1 MYAIVEISGKQFRV
15 EKDMKLK
22 VPKQESEP
30 GKKIGFDRVFM
41 IGDDKGNTTIGD
53 PLVKNT
59 QVAATVI
66 EHGRDKKV
74 IVFKK
79 KRRKGYQKK
88 QGHRQDY
95 SVIEIN
101 TIGAPT
107 VKKAAPPAKETKPA
121 DTKEKVAPAAKKDVK
136 PTEADKKEDKAA
148 APAAKKTTAAATKAK
163 PADKKTAAAKTAKP
177 AAKETK
183 TETKAAP
190 NKATTTAAKK
200 PAANKDTE
208 EK

>member
-1 MYAIVEISGKQFRV
+1 MYAIVEISGKQFRIQ
-15 EKDMKLK
+15 KDMRLR
-22 VPKQESEP
+22 VPQQESEP
-30 GKKIGFDRVFM
+30 GKKIGFDRVLLVE
-41 IGDDKGNTTIGD
+41 DDKGNTTIGN

-88 QGHRQDY
+88 QGHRQGY

-107 VKKAAPPAKETKPA
+107 VKMPVPAAKASAPTAKKEVKITEKAAVKKTTTVAAKPKTAGTKTTAAKSKIPVA
-121 DTKEKVAPAAKKDVK
+121 KTAKTAPKTASKKTESTAATKKPAAKK
-136 PTEADKKEDKAA
+136 E
-148 APAAKKTTAAATKAK
+148 
-163 PADKKTAAAKTAKP
+163 
-177 AAKETK
+177 AKE
-183 TETKAAP
+183 E
-190 NKATTTAAKK
+190 
-200 PAANKDTE
+200 
-208 EK
+208 

>member
-15 EKDMKLK
+15 QKDMRLR
-22 VPKQESEP
+22 VPRQESEP
-30 GKKIGFDRVFM
+30 GKKIGFDRVLLVE
-41 IGDDKGNTTIGD
+41 DDNGNTTIGN

-59 QVAATVI
+59 QVAATLV

-88 QGHRQDY
+88 QGHRQGY

-107 VKKAAPPAKETKPA
+107 VKMPVPAVKAETPTAKKEVKTTEKATVKKTTTVPAKPKTVGTKTTAAKSKKPVA
-121 DTKEKVAPAAKKDVK
+121 KTAKTAPKTASKKTESTTATKKPAAKKK
-136 PTEADKKEDKAA
+136 TKE
-148 APAAKKTTAAATKAK
+148 
-163 PADKKTAAAKTAKP
+163 
-177 AAKETK
+177 E
-183 TETKAAP
+183 
-190 NKATTTAAKK
+190 
-200 PAANKDTE
+200 
-208 EK
+208 

>member
-15 EKDMKLK
+15 QKDMRVR
-22 VPKQESEP
+22 VPLQESEP
-30 GKKIGFDRVFM
+30 GKKIGFDRVLL
-41 IGDDKGNTTIGD
+41 IEDDKGNTTIGN

-59 QVAATVI
+59 QVAATVV

-88 QGHRQDY
+88 QGHRQGY

-107 VKKAAPPAKETKPA
+107 VKKPVPAVKASAPAAAKEKTAPTAKKEVKTTEKTAVKKTTTVAAKPKTAGTKTSAAKSKKPVA
-121 DTKEKVAPAAKKDVK
+121 KTAKTAPKTASKKTESTAATKKPAAKKEVK
-136 PTEADKKEDKAA
+136 
-148 APAAKKTTAAATKAK
+148 
-163 PADKKTAAAKTAKP
+163 
-177 AAKETK
+177 
-183 TETKAAP
+183 
-190 NKATTTAAKK
+190 
-200 PAANKDTE
+200 E
-208 EK
+208 E

>member
-15 EKDMKLK
+15 EKDMKLRI
-22 VPKQESEP
+22 PKQETEP
-30 GKKIGFDRVFM
+30 GKKIGFDRVLM
-41 IGDDKGNTTIGD
+41 IEDDKGNTTIGD

-59 QVAATVI
+59 QVAATVV

-107 VKKAAPPAKETKPA
+107 VKKAAPLAKEAKPA
-121 DTKEKVAPAAKKDVK
+121 AAKEK
-136 PTEADKKEDKAA
+136 A
-148 APAAKKTTAAATKAK
+148 APAAKNDAKPAAEVKKETKAPAAAKKVTTAAKPKA
-163 PADKKTAAAKTAKP
+163 AEKKTAATKTEKPAAKEAKP
-177 AAKETK
+177 AAKAVPK
-183 TETKAAP
+183 KAA
-190 NKATTTAAKK
+190 TTAAKK
-200 PAANKDTE
+200 PAAKKDTK

>member
-15 EKDMKLK
+15 QKDMRLR
-22 VPKQESEP
+22 VPQQESEP
-30 GKKIGFDRVFM
+30 GKKIGFDRVLM
-41 IGDDKGNTTIGD
+41 VEDDKGNTTIGN

-88 QGHRQDY
+88 QGHRQGY

-107 VKKAAPPAKETKPA
+107 VKMPVPAAKAS
-121 DTKEKVAPAAKKDVK
+121 APAAKKEVK
-136 PTEADKKEDKAA
+136 ITEKAA
-148 APAAKKTTAAATKAK
+148 VKKTTTVAAKPKTAGTKTTAAKSKKPVAKTAKTAPKTASKKTESTAATKKPAAKKE
-163 PADKKTAAAKTAKP
+163 
-177 AAKETK
+177 AKE
-183 TETKAAP
+183 E
-190 NKATTTAAKK
+190 
-200 PAANKDTE
+200 
-208 EK
+208 

>member
-15 EKDMKLK
+15 EKDMKLR

-30 GKKIGFDRVFM
+30 GKKIGFDRVLM
-41 IGDDKGNTTIGD
+41 IGDDKGKTTIGD

-66 EHGRDKKV
+66 EHGRDKKI

-107 VKKAAPPAKETKPA
+107 VKKAT
-121 DTKEKVAPAAKKDVK
+121 PAA
-136 PTEADKKEDKAA
+136 KAA
-148 APAAKKTTAAATKAK
+148 APAAKETKPAATKEKAAADAKKEAKTSAPAAKAKKTTAASTKAK
-163 PADKKTAAAKTAKP
+163 PAVKKTTATKTEKP

-183 TETKAAP
+183 TEAKAAP
-190 NKATTTAAKK
+190 KKSASTAAKK
-200 PAANKDTE
+200 PAAKKDSE

>member
-15 EKDMKLK
+15 QKDMRLR
-22 VPKQESEP
+22 VPQQESEP
-30 GKKIGFDRVFM
+30 GKKIGFDRVLLVE
-41 IGDDKGNTTIGD
+41 DDKGNTTIGN

-88 QGHRQDY
+88 QGHRQGY

-107 VKKAAPPAKETKPA
+107 VIKPVPAAAKGKT
-121 DTKEKVAPAAKKDVK
+121 APAAKKETK
-136 PTEADKKEDKAA
+136 TTEKTAV
-148 APAAKKTTAAATKAK
+148 KKTTAATSKPKTTGTKT
-163 PADKKTAAAKTAKP
+163 TAAKSEKPEAKTAKTAP
-177 AAKETK
+177 KTASKK
-183 TETKAAP
+183 TES
-190 NKATTTAAKK
+190 TAATKK
-200 PAANKDTE
+200 PAAKKETKE
-208 EK
+208 E

>member
-15 EKDMKLK
+15 QKDMRLR
-22 VPKQESEP
+22 VPQQESEP
-30 GKKIGFDRVFM
+30 GKKIGFDRVLLVE
-41 IGDDKGNTTIGD
+41 DDNGNSTIGN

-79 KRRKGYQKK
+79 KRRKGYKKK
-88 QGHRQDY
+88 QGHRQGY

-107 VKKAAPPAKETKPA
+107 VKMP
-121 DTKEKVAPAAKKDVK
+121 APAAAKEKTA
-136 PTEADKKEDKAA
+136 PTAKKEVKTTQKTAV
-148 APAAKKTTAAATKAK
+148 KKTTAAAAK
-163 PADKKTAAAKTAKP
+163 PKTTAAKSEKPVAKTAKTAPKTASQKAESTAATKKP
-177 AAKETK
+177 AAK
-183 TETKAAP
+183 TETK
-190 NKATTTAAKK
+190 
-200 PAANKDTE
+200 E
-208 EK
+208 E

>member
-15 EKDMKLK
+15 QKDMRLR
-22 VPKQESEP
+22 VPQQEFEP
-30 GKKIGFDRVFM
+30 GKKIGFDRVLLVE
-41 IGDDKGNTTIGD
+41 DDNGNTTIGN

-79 KRRKGYQKK
+79 KRRKGYKKK
-88 QGHRQDY
+88 QGHRQGY

-107 VKKAAPPAKETKPA
+107 VKMP
-121 DTKEKVAPAAKKDVK
+121 APAAKASVPATAKEK
-136 PTEADKKEDKAA
+136 TAPTAKKEVKTTQKAA
-148 APAAKKTTAAATKAK
+148 VKKTTAAASKPKTTGTK
-163 PADKKTAAAKTAKP
+163 TTAAKTAKTAP
-177 AAKETK
+177 KTASKK
-183 TETKAAP
+183 TES
-190 NKATTTAAKK
+190 TAATKK
-200 PAANKDTE
+200 PAAKKETKE
-208 EK
+208 E

>member
-15 EKDMKLK
+15 QKDMRVR
-22 VPKQESEP
+22 VPLQESEP
-30 GKKIGFDRVFM
+30 GKKIGFDRVLL
-41 IGDDKGNTTIGD
+41 IEDDKGNTTIGN

-59 QVAATVI
+59 QVAATVV

-88 QGHRQDY
+88 QGHRQGY

-107 VKKAAPPAKETKPA
+107 VKKPVPAVKASAPAAAKEKTAPTAKKEVKTTEKTAVKKTTTVAAKPKTAGTKTSAAKSKKPVA
-121 DTKEKVAPAAKKDVK
+121 KTAKTVPKTASKKTESTAATKKPAAKK
-136 PTEADKKEDKAA
+136 E
-148 APAAKKTTAAATKAK
+148 
-163 PADKKTAAAKTAKP
+163 
-177 AAKETK
+177 AKE
-183 TETKAAP
+183 E
-190 NKATTTAAKK
+190 
-200 PAANKDTE
+200 
-208 EK
+208 

>member
-15 EKDMKLK
+15 QKDMRLR
-22 VPKQESEP
+22 VPQQESEP
-30 GKKIGFDRVFM
+30 GKKIGFDRVLM
-41 IGDDKGNTTIGD
+41 VEDDKGNTTIGN

-88 QGHRQDY
+88 QGHRQGY

-107 VKKAAPPAKETKPA
+107 VKMPVPAAKAS
-121 DTKEKVAPAAKKDVK
+121 APAAKKEVK
-136 PTEADKKEDKAA
+136 ITKKAA
-148 APAAKKTTAAATKAK
+148 VKKTTTVAAKPKTAGTKTTAGKSKKPVAKTAKTAPKTASKKTESTAATKKPAAKKE
-163 PADKKTAAAKTAKP
+163 
-177 AAKETK
+177 AKE
-183 TETKAAP
+183 E
-190 NKATTTAAKK
+190 
-200 PAANKDTE
+200 
-208 EK
+208 

>member
-15 EKDMKLK
+15 QKDMRLR
-22 VPKQESEP
+22 VPLQESEP
-30 GKKIGFDRVFM
+30 GKKIGFDRVLL
-41 IGDDKGNTTIGD
+41 IEDDKGNTTIGN

-59 QVAATVI
+59 QVAATVV

-88 QGHRQDY
+88 QGHRQDF

-101 TIGAPT
+101 SIGAPT
-107 VKKAAPPAKETKPA
+107 VKMS
-121 DTKEKVAPAAKKDVK
+121 APAAKAAAPKTAEVK
-136 PTEADKKEDKAA
+136 ATPAARKEDKTTKET
-148 APAAKKTTAAATKAK
+148 AAKKTTTAAAK
-163 PADKKTAAAKTAKP
+163 PKTTTTKTAAAKSKKP
-177 AAKETK
+177 AAKAVKTAPKTAAKK
-183 TETKAAP
+183 TETKAP
-190 NKATTTAAKK
+190 AKK
-200 PAANKDTE
+200 PAAKKETK

>member
-15 EKDMKLK
+15 QKDMRLR
-22 VPKQESEP
+22 VPRQESEP
-30 GKKIGFDRVFM
+30 GKKIGFDRVLLVE
-41 IGDDKGNTTIGD
+41 DDKGNTTIGN

-59 QVAATVI
+59 QVAATLV

-88 QGHRQDY
+88 QGHRQGY

-107 VKKAAPPAKETKPA
+107 VKKPVPAAKEKTVPTAKKEVKITEKAAVKKTTTVAAKPKTAGTKTTAAKSKKPVA
-121 DTKEKVAPAAKKDVK
+121 KTAKTAPKTASKKTESTAATKKPAAKK
-136 PTEADKKEDKAA
+136 
-148 APAAKKTTAAATKAK
+148 
-163 PADKKTAAAKTAKP
+163 
-177 AAKETK
+177 ETK
-183 TETKAAP
+183 
-190 NKATTTAAKK
+190 
-200 PAANKDTE
+200 E
-208 EK
+208 E

>member
-15 EKDMKLK
+15 QKDMRLR
-22 VPKQESEP
+22 VPQQESEP
-30 GKKIGFDRVFM
+30 GKKIGFDRVLLVE
-41 IGDDKGNTTIGD
+41 DDKGNTTIGN

-59 QVAATVI
+59 HVAATVI

-88 QGHRQDY
+88 QGHRQGY

-107 VKKAAPPAKETKPA
+107 VKMPVPAAKAS
-121 DTKEKVAPAAKKDVK
+121 APAAKKEVK
-136 PTEADKKEDKAA
+136 ITKKAA
-148 APAAKKTTAAATKAK
+148 VKKTTTVAAKPKTAGTKTTAAKSKKPVAKTAKTAPKTASKKTESTAATKKPAAKKE
-163 PADKKTAAAKTAKP
+163 
-177 AAKETK
+177 AKE
-183 TETKAAP
+183 E
-190 NKATTTAAKK
+190 
-200 PAANKDTE
+200 
-208 EK
+208 

>member
-15 EKDMKLK
+15 QKDMRLRI
-22 VPKQESEP
+22 PQQESEP
-30 GKKIGFDRVFM
+30 GKKIGFDRVLLVE
-41 IGDDKGNTTIGD
+41 DDNGNTTIGN

-79 KRRKGYQKK
+79 KRRKGYKKK
-88 QGHRQDY
+88 QGHRQGY

-107 VKKAAPPAKETKPA
+107 VKMP
-121 DTKEKVAPAAKKDVK
+121 APAAAKEKTA
-136 PTEADKKEDKAA
+136 PTAKKEIKTTQKTAV
-148 APAAKKTTAAATKAK
+148 KKTTAAAAK
-163 PADKKTAAAKTAKP
+163 PKTTAAKTAKTAPKTASKKTKSTAAITKP
-177 AAKETK
+177 AAKKETK
-183 TETKAAP
+183 
-190 NKATTTAAKK
+190 
-200 PAANKDTE
+200 E
-208 EK
+208 E

>member
-15 EKDMKLK
+15 QKDMRLR
-22 VPKQESEP
+22 VPQQESEP
-30 GKKIGFDRVFM
+30 GKKIGFDRVLLVE
-41 IGDDKGNTTIGD
+41 DDKGNTTIGN

-88 QGHRQDY
+88 QGHRQGY

-101 TIGAPT
+101 TIGTPT
-107 VKKAAPPAKETKPA
+107 VKMPVPAAKASAPTAKKEVKITEKAAVKKTTTVAAKPKTAGTKTTAAKSKKPVA
-121 DTKEKVAPAAKKDVK
+121 KTAKTAPKTASKKAESTAATKKPAAKK
-136 PTEADKKEDKAA
+136 E
-148 APAAKKTTAAATKAK
+148 
-163 PADKKTAAAKTAKP
+163 
-177 AAKETK
+177 AKE
-183 TETKAAP
+183 E
-190 NKATTTAAKK
+190 
-200 PAANKDTE
+200 
-208 EK
+208 

>member
-15 EKDMKLK
+15 EKDMKLR

-41 IGDDKGNTTIGD
+41 IEDDKGNTTIGN

-88 QGHRQDY
+88 QGHRQDF

-107 VKKAAPPAKETKPA
+107 VKKAAPAVKETKPA
-121 DTKEKVAPAAKKDVK
+121 STKEKAAPAAKKEVK
-136 PTEADKKEDKAA
+136 PTEAVQKEDKPT

-163 PADKKTAAAKTAKP
+163 STEKKTTAAKKEKP
-177 AAKETK
+177 AAKETTTEAK
-183 TETKAAP
+183 TAP
-190 NKATTTAAKK
+190 KKATSTAAKK
-200 PAANKDTE
+200 PAAKKDTE

>member
-15 EKDMKLK
+15 QKDMKLRI
-22 VPKQESEP
+22 PKQESEP
-30 GKKIGFDRVFM
+30 GKKIGFDRVLM
-41 IGDDKGNTTIGD
+41 IEDDKGNTTIGD
-53 PLVKNT
+53 PVVKNT
-59 QVAATVI
+59 QVAATVV

-107 VKKAAPPAKETKPA
+107 VKTS
-121 DTKEKVAPAAKKDVK
+121 APAA
-136 PTEADKKEDKAA
+136 KAA
-148 APAAKKTTAAATKAK
+148 APAVKKEVKPAEAAKKEVKITTTEAKKTTTTAAK
-163 PADKKTAAAKTAKP
+163 PKTAAKKTAATKSDKP

-183 TETKAAP
+183 PAAKAAP
-190 NKATTTAAKK
+190 KKADTPAAKK
-200 PAANKDTE
+200 PAAKKETK

>member
-15 EKDMKLK
+15 QKDMLLR
-22 VPKQESEP
+22 VPQQESEP
-30 GKKIGFDRVFM
+30 GKKIGFDRVLLVE
-41 IGDDKGNTTIGD
+41 DDNGNTTIGN

-79 KRRKGYQKK
+79 KRRKGYKKK
-88 QGHRQDY
+88 QGHRQGY

-107 VKKAAPPAKETKPA
+107 VKMP
-121 DTKEKVAPAAKKDVK
+121 APAAAKEKTA
-136 PTEADKKEDKAA
+136 PTAKKEVKTTQKTAV
-148 APAAKKTTAAATKAK
+148 KKTTAAASKPKTTGTK
-163 PADKKTAAAKTAKP
+163 TTAAKTAKTAP
-177 AAKETK
+177 KTASKK
-183 TETKAAP
+183 TES
-190 NKATTTAAKK
+190 TAATKK
-200 PAANKDTE
+200 PAAKKETKE
-208 EK
+208 E

>member
-15 EKDMKLK
+15 QKDMQLR
-22 VPKQESEP
+22 VPRQELEP
-30 GKKIGFDRVFM
+30 GKKIGFDRVLL
-41 IGDDKGNTTIGD
+41 IEDDKGNTTIGD
-53 PLVKNT
+53 PVVKNT

-79 KRRKGYQKK
+79 KRRKGYKKK
-88 QGHRQDY
+88 QGHRQGY

-107 VKKAAPPAKETKPA
+107 VKKPATAAKPAATPAAAKEKTTP
-121 DTKEKVAPAAKKDVK
+121 TAKKEVK
-136 PTEADKKEDKAA
+136 TTQKT
-148 APAAKKTTAAATKAK
+148 AAKKTTPATAK
-163 PADKKTAAAKTAKP
+163 PKTSAAKATTVKKIEKPAAKTTKTAAKAAPKKADSTAAAKKPVAK
-177 AAKETK
+177 KETK
-183 TETKAAP
+183 
-190 NKATTTAAKK
+190 
-200 PAANKDTE
+200 

>member
-15 EKDMKLK
+15 QKDMRLR
-22 VPKQESEP
+22 VPQQESEP
-30 GKKIGFDRVFM
+30 GKKIGFDRVLLVE
-41 IGDDKGNTTIGD
+41 DDKGNTTIGN

-88 QGHRQDY
+88 QGHRQGY

-107 VKKAAPPAKETKPA
+107 VKMPVPAAKAS
-121 DTKEKVAPAAKKDVK
+121 APAAKKEVK
-136 PTEADKKEDKAA
+136 ITKKAA
-148 APAAKKTTAAATKAK
+148 VKKTTTVAAKPKTAGTKTTAGKSKKPVAKTAKTAPKTASKKTESTAATKKPAAKK
-163 PADKKTAAAKTAKP
+163 
-177 AAKETK
+177 ETK
-183 TETKAAP
+183 
-190 NKATTTAAKK
+190 
-200 PAANKDTE
+200 E
-208 EK
+208 E

>member
-15 EKDMKLK
+15 QKDMRLR
-22 VPKQESEP
+22 VPQQESEP
-30 GKKIGFDRVFM
+30 GKKIGFDRVLM
-41 IGDDKGNTTIGD
+41 VEDDKGNTTIGN

-59 QVAATVI
+59 QVAATLV

-88 QGHRQDY
+88 QGHRQGY

-107 VKKAAPPAKETKPA
+107 VKMPVPAAKAS
-121 DTKEKVAPAAKKDVK
+121 APAAKKEVK
-136 PTEADKKEDKAA
+136 ITKKAA
-148 APAAKKTTAAATKAK
+148 VKKTTTVAAKPKTAGTKTTAAKSKKPVAKTAKTAPKTASKKTESTAATKKPAAKKE
-163 PADKKTAAAKTAKP
+163 
-177 AAKETK
+177 AKE
-183 TETKAAP
+183 E
-190 NKATTTAAKK
+190 
-200 PAANKDTE
+200 
-208 EK
+208 

>member
-15 EKDMKLK
+15 QKDMRLR
-22 VPKQESEP
+22 VPQQESEP
-30 GKKIGFDRVFM
+30 GKKIGFDRVLLVE
-41 IGDDKGNTTIGD
+41 DDKGNTTIGN

-88 QGHRQDY
+88 QGHRQGY

-107 VKKAAPPAKETKPA
+107 VKMPVPAAKAS
-121 DTKEKVAPAAKKDVK
+121 APAAKKEVK
-136 PTEADKKEDKAA
+136 ITKKAA
-148 APAAKKTTAAATKAK
+148 VKKTTTVAAKPKTAGTKTTAAKSKKPVAKTAKTAPKTASKKTESTAATKKPAAKKE
-163 PADKKTAAAKTAKP
+163 
-177 AAKETK
+177 AKE
-183 TETKAAP
+183 E
-190 NKATTTAAKK
+190 
-200 PAANKDTE
+200 
-208 EK
+208 